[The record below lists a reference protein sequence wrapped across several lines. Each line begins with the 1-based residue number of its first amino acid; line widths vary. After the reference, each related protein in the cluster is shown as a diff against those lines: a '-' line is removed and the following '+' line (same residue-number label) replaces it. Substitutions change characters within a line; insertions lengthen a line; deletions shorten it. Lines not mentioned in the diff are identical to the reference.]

1 MTNDADAKSFDVM
14 KWLRETRDRYYEETK
29 DMSFEERRQWS
40 EERIR
45 RDPFL
50 AKLYDRRKVAT
61 GGRTPTATG
70 SGQAWPEGGS
80 GPRKAGHGE

>member
-1 MTNDADAKSFDVM
+1 MKTEAVEKSFDVM
-14 KWLRETRDRYYEETK
+14 KWLRATRDRYYEETK

-50 AKLYDRRKVAT
+50 AELYDRRKVPT
-61 GGRTPTATG
+61 GGRVPTETA
-70 SGQAWPEGGS
+70 SGRAWPKDG
-80 GPRKAGHGE
+80 GPREAGHGE